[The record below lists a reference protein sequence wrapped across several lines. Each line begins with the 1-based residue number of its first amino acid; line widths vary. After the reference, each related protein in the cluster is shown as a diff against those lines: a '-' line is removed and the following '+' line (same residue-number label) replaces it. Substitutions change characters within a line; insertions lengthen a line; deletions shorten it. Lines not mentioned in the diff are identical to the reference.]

1 LKKNAKIGNSIIYL
15 DQTDSTNNYTAKLV
29 NEAKAEFGQVI
40 LADEQFEGRG
50 QRDAKWLSEIGK
62 NLLFSVFVTLD
73 NLSVTN
79 QLFLMQYT
87 AVSICEGLQDLGLKA
102 QIKWPNDLVVDGKK
116 IGGILIENQ
125 LIGNKIV
132 SSIIGVGLNVN
143 QLNFSEFTATSIYEQ
158 LGIEQNRI
166 EVLGKLLD
174 KLNYYFQFIEL
185 DAAMLNKQYLKNL
198 YKLNTVAKFHSEKM
212 GEFHGEIIGVDA
224 LGKLCVIHEVKEYRF
239 EVKQIIFL

>member
-1 LKKNAKIGNSIIYL
+1 MKKNAKIGNSIIYL
-15 DQTDSTNNYTAKLV
+15 DQIDSTNNYIAKLV
-29 NEAKAEFGQVI
+29 NEGKVEFGQVI

-62 NLLFSVFVTLD
+62 NLLFSVFITLD

-87 AVSICEGLQDLGLKA
+87 AVSICEALQDLGLNA

-125 LIGNKIV
+125 LVGNKIV
-132 SSIIGVGLNVN
+132 SSIIGIGLNVN
-143 QLNFSEFTATSIYEQ
+143 QLNFGEITATSISEQ
-158 LGIEQNRI
+158 LGVEQNRI
-166 EVLGKLLD
+166 DVFGKLLD
-174 KLNYYFQFIEL
+174 KLNYYFQFIEF
-185 DAAMLNKQYLKNL
+185 DAAILNKHYLENL
-198 YKLNTVAKFHSEKM
+198 YRINTTARFHSEKM
-212 GEFHGEIIGVDA
+212 GEFQGEIIGVDA
-224 LGKLCVIHEVKEYRF
+224 LGKLCLIHEKKEYRF